1 MCQHPTLTV
10 SRADG
15 VTRSNERLGDEAQAP
30 NDTPAT
36 HPKPQRFQTV
46 ILVTQTIL
54 FYNVGER
61 REARCAEKTKT
72 EANAK
77 PNKRVVMFAGYA

>member
-1 MCQHPTLTV
+1 MCQHPTLTL

-46 ILVTQTIL
+46 ILVTQTIMVAL
-54 FYNVGER
+54 KQT
-61 REARCAEKTKT
+61 RCLVSLRKI
-72 EANAK
+72 
-77 PNKRVVMFAGYA
+77 F